1 MTATLTS
8 AEREHLRSAL
18 TKIIDQLTGDP
29 GPAQPRR
36 RGSDDADSP

>member
-18 TKIIDQLTGDP
+18 IKIIDQLTGDP
-29 GPAQPRR
+29 GPAQPPAQ
-36 RGSDDADSP
+36 GLG